1 MAPARGSLSEYKRK
15 RDFQKTAEP
24 EGEVAPRR
32 GRRKAGL
39 VFVVQKHAASH
50 LHFDLRLEVGGVMR
64 SWAVPKGPSSDP
76 ADKRLA
82 VQVEDHP
89 MGYNDFEGTIP
100 KGEYGGG
107 TVMLWDRG
115 TYSADDLPHGE
126 DPEEFIASELERG
139 KLSFTFHGDRLKG
152 SYALVRTRGKGGGKP
167 QWILLKHRDEQAAE
181 GRDIAGEYD
190 TSVVSGRTMDD
201 IAAGRGGGRTWHSN
215 RTKQDDVPTAPPAEA
230 PPVKLPRKVL
240 EAFEPMKAS
249 GATEP
254 PEGPGWTFEPK
265 LDGIRVVAIA
275 GPGAGVLL
283 LTRNGNNKSRQFPEV
298 AGEIAEFAEE
308 VGGIVVLDGELV
320 GTHNGE
326 IVRFESLQK
335 RMHLTRTTE
344 IQALA
349 ASEPAAFVAFDLLLH
364 DGEPLLGE
372 PWEERRARLEFLLA
386 EAQTDLLRLGE
397 SSPDAAGVIARA
409 RRGGWEGV
417 IAKKTSSTYES
428 GRRSRSWLKIK
439 LENEQ
444 EFVIGGWTEPSGS
457 RVLMGSIMVG
467 YYDGDG
473 NFCYAGN
480 VGSGFTNA
488 VLKELH
494 AKLKRHE
501 RKTPPFANPPKAPG
515 QHWTAPKLV
524 AQVRF
529 NEWTSVGILRQPVFL
544 GLRDDKDPREVV
556 RETVNLEVAEALE
569 EEAPASRAP
578 RSRARKREEGA
589 GPEEIV
595 RRISELQKGK
605 AEGSVPVEGHI
616 LSVTNLKKPFFKRP
630 TRTKGDLLRYYAT
643 MSPYILPAMA
653 ERPLV
658 LKRFPDGAGG
668 QAFYQ
673 QTPDDANA
681 PEGVRIE
688 TVRLEGKPYRRLVGG
703 NLMTL
708 LYTIQLGAI
717 SYDPWHGPWDD
728 PDTVNYTV
736 VDLDPGPGASF
747 KRVVEVARAVREEMD
762 ALGLHGGL
770 KTSGSRGIHIYLPL
784 PEGTPAQAGQLLA
797 ELVATRVAEKHPKI
811 ATVVRMTKNR
821 PHGTIYVDYL
831 QNIPGKTVA
840 GVYAVRATPTATVST
855 PLSWDELEG
864 DLSPKDFH
872 ITNVPARVK
881 EVGDLWAEA
890 MRKPNDMEAFLQS
903 IRKR

>member
-24 EGEVAPRR
+24 EGKVAPRR
-32 GRRKAGL
+32 GRRKSL

-50 LHFDLRLEVGGVMR
+50 LHYDLRLEVGGVMR

-89 MGYNDFEGTIP
+89 MAYNDFEGTIP

-115 TYSADDLPHGE
+115 TYTADDLPAGE
-126 DPEEFIASELERG
+126 DPEEFISSELQRG
-139 KLSFTFHGDRLKG
+139 KLSFTFHGERLRG

-167 QWILLKHRDEQAAE
+167 QWILLKHRDEHAE
-181 GRDIAGEYD
+181 SGDLTEEHD
-190 TSVVSGRTMDD
+190 TSAVAGRTMDD

-215 RTKQDDVPTAPPAEA
+215 RTRQDDRPSAPPAEA
-230 PPVKLPRKVL
+230 APVKLPRKVL

-249 GATEP
+249 SATEP
-254 PEGPGWTFEPK
+254 PEGSGWTYEPK

-275 GPGAGVLL
+275 APGSGVLL

-298 AGEIAEFAEE
+298 AGEIAAFAEE
-308 VGGIVVLDGELV
+308 VGSLVVLDGELV
-320 GTHNGE
+320 GTRDGE

-344 IQALA
+344 IDALSA
-349 ASEPAAFVAFDLLLH
+349 AEPAAFIAFDLLLH
-364 DGEPLLGE
+364 DGETLLEE
-372 PWEERRARLEFLLA
+372 PWAERRARLESIL
-386 EAQTDLLRLGE
+386 EDAQSDLLRLGE
-397 SSPDAAGVIARA
+397 SSPDAASVIAKARA
-409 RRGGWEGV
+409 GGWEGV
-417 IAKKTSSTYES
+417 IAKKTSATYES

-444 EFVIGGWTEPSGS
+444 EFVIGGWTDPSGS
-457 RVLMGSIMVG
+457 RSHLGSIMVG

-473 NFCYAGN
+473 NLCYAGN

-488 VLKELH
+488 VLKDLH
-494 AKLKRHE
+494 ARLARHA
-501 RKTPPFANPPKAPG
+501 RKTSPFANPPKAPG

-556 RETVNLEVAEALE
+556 REQVKPEIAEALE
-569 EEAPASRAP
+569 EREESARGP
-578 RSRARKREEGA
+578 RSRARRPASGA

-595 RRISELQKGK
+595 RRLNELQKGK
-605 AEGSVPVEGHI
+605 AEGSVPVEEYI

-728 PDTVNYTV
+728 PETVNYTV

-747 KRVVEVARAVREEMD
+747 KRVVEVARAVKDELD

-770 KTSGSRGIHIYLPL
+770 KTSGSRGLHIYLPL
-784 PEGTPAQAGQLLA
+784 PEGTPAMAGQLLA
-797 ELVATRVAEKHPKI
+797 ELVATRVAEKYPKI
-811 ATVVRMTKNR
+811 ATVVRMTKSR

-840 GVYAVRATPTATVST
+840 GVYAVRAKPTATVST
-855 PLSWDELEG
+855 PLRWDELEA

-872 ITNVPARVK
+872 IANVPARVAQ
-881 EVGDLWAEA
+881 VGDLWAEA
-890 MRKPNDMEAFLQS
+890 MREPNDMEAFLEV
-903 IRKR
+903 IRKRK